1 MEFLCKYAHLC
12 REGHKE
18 IMIESHTKRRRASL
32 SLPIIRTARGQHR
45 EGSLTLGGLLKALG
59 ETSFGWA
66 IVLFSLVTL
75 LPLPPGSS
83 LITAL
88 PLLLTTGQMALG
100 YPSVRLP
107 GRLSGLKLDEPG
119 LRRTVLRLSPIT
131 RRLERILDTRYESV
145 FMDRQPQALGIVL
158 FAISFALF
166 LPVPLTGWFPAISLF
181 VFGVGLL
188 ERDGLVAGIGLSLGM
203 MSILLTAVMISSLA
217 AAAETLVD

>member
-1 MEFLCKYAHLC
+1 
-12 REGHKE
+12 
-18 IMIESHTKRRRASL
+18 MIESHTMRRRASL

-45 EGSLTLGGLLKALG
+45 DGSLTLGGLLKALG

-107 GRLSGLKLDEPG
+107 GKLSRLKLDEPG

-131 RRLERILDTRYESV
+131 RRLERMLDTRYERV

>member
-1 MEFLCKYAHLC
+1 
-12 REGHKE
+12 
-18 IMIESHTKRRRASL
+18 MIESHTMRRRASL

-45 EGSLTLGGLLKALG
+45 DGSLTLGGLLKALG

-66 IVLFSLVTL
+66 IVLSSLVTL

-107 GRLSGLKLDEPG
+107 GRLSRLKLDEPG

-131 RRLERILDTRYESV
+131 RRLERMLDTRYERV
-145 FMDRQPQALGIVL
+145 FMDRQPQALSIVL

-188 ERDGLVAGIGLSLGM
+188 ERDGLMAGIGLSLGM
-203 MSILLTAVMISSLA
+203 TSILLTAAMIGSLA